1 MDQSTQGVELLL
13 LNAPARRTSRF
24 MRTAAHGPA
33 QPWLAHVLS
42 NTIPDA
48 PTSGWSAAIFGAWR
62 GLRLTSVGS
71 PEKLGKW
78 NVRQRECDYQVWKAP
93 GKAPWHAIATHT
105 SRCTTSLNPAPRAEE
120 RSSSAAA

>member
-1 MDQSTQGVELLL
+1 M
-13 LNAPARRTSRF
+13 APGL
-24 MRTAAHGPA
+24 MPM
-33 QPWLAHVLS
+33 
-42 NTIPDA
+42 I
-48 PTSGWSAAIFGAWR
+48 GACR